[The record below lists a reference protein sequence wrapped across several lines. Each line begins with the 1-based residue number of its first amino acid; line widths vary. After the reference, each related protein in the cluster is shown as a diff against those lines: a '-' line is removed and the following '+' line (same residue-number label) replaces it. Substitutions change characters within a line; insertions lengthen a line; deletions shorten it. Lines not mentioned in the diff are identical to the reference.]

1 MSQTID
7 RDAGD
12 KSKGPRLQKFRAL
25 ELLFEALGVRK
36 VTQAYIATECE
47 SDVSIHT
54 ASACA
59 SSSYLEENKNYADTT
74 AFTFA
79 SGQVL
84 NTIVSF
90 VDSWIAWGCD
100 PEIRFGFYCPNA
112 VGKERSTERTRA
124 LGIEWPQEPV
134 LQKLSE
140 ASAANELDELTTNS
154 LAILVKDEYRK
165 QYLGKQLAGNETA
178 INSWST
184 EQWRAFFSQISWK
197 LGESDDAQLK
207 RAVISLI
214 RESQYYQQQHA
225 GKEELIA
232 AAAVELL
239 DERQGLPRAK
249 DRFVHLSDIEL
260 IFLKVSADQ
269 TVTLPDPAWK
279 MWKGLP
285 SPTDARNITS
295 KVSNVT
301 TSVPK
306 SHIGRWSRKAASGF
320 NTQLSYGTDKSLLAL
335 KYRIYTAC
343 ADRWGEFVE
352 ANKGQTITSSAI
364 TIWVHEMATHCHEI
378 IAKLQS
384 DHQYILSNFVFVE
397 EMIWVLIDECYLS
410 FDMEPEL

>member
-1 MSQTID
+1 
-7 RDAGD
+7 
-12 KSKGPRLQKFRAL
+12 
-25 ELLFEALGVRK
+25 
-36 VTQAYIATECE
+36 
-47 SDVSIHT
+47 
-54 ASACA
+54 
-59 SSSYLEENKNYADTT
+59 
-74 AFTFA
+74 
-79 SGQVL
+79 
-84 NTIVSF
+84 
-90 VDSWIAWGCD
+90 
-100 PEIRFGFYCPNA
+100 

-260 IFLKVSADQ
+260 IFLKVSAEQ